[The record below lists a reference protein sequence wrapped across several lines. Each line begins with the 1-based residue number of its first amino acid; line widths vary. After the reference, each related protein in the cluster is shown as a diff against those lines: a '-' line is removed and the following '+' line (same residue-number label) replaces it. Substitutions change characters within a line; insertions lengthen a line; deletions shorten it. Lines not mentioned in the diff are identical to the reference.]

1 MPPYDYLIVGGG
13 MTADAAAQAIRAVD
27 ANGRI
32 GLLSAEPHPPY
43 NRPPLSKALWKGE
56 PEASI
61 WRKTESTG
69 ATLQLGRRVVG
80 VDPGAKTVSDD
91 RGTIHGYKKLLL
103 ATGGTPRRL
112 PLKSEQVI
120 YFRTYEDY
128 RRLRGLAEAPVRFA
142 VIGGGFIGTEIA
154 AALRLQGRDVT
165 MLVPE
170 DGLGARVFPADLAR
184 FLVDYYR
191 QKGVELR
198 MGEGMTGLEARA
210 GKAVVRTTKNSQF
223 TTDVI
228 VAGLGIQPN
237 VELAEQA
244 GLRVDNGI
252 VVDDLCRTSNADIYA
267 AGDVANFH
275 NPALDSRL
283 RVEHE
288 DNANTMGRAAGRAMG
303 GEPEPYHHLPFFY
316 SDLFELGYE
325 AVGDTDSRLETFS
338 DWKEPFR
345 EGVVYYLKNGRGS
358 AVVNLLAAPTRTLAG
373 MSAVSAGVPQFREP
387 LLASRERA
395 DILHQAQEFR
405 DLIGAAWALVTNE
418 AGILLARTDYPD
430 QFDRDLSSGALVA
443 GALSGDQL
451 SGAWLDDLTG
461 RLYMAVAT
469 PLAPSHQAAPQGVLV
484 AAYALDDSVAQAI
497 KQATTSDIVLF
508 ALDTLGRPHVVGSTL
523 PREEVGPSLP
533 DSAQLAALAHDTA
546 MRSEERRV
554 GKECRSRWSP
564 YH

>member
-13 MTADAAAQAIRAVD
+13 MTADAAAQAIHEVD

-32 GLLSAEPHPPY
+32 GLLCAEPHPPY

-80 VDPGAKTVSDD
+80 VDPGAKTVTDD

-128 RRLRGLAEAPVRFA
+128 RRLRGLAEAPLRFA

-154 AALRLQGRDVT
+154 AALRMQGRDVT

-198 MGEGMTGLEARA
+198 TGEGMTGLEARA
-210 GKAVVRTTKNSQF
+210 GKAVVRTTKNTQF

-252 VVDDLCRTSNADIYA
+252 VVDELCRTSQADIYA

-275 NPALDSRL
+275 NPALGSRL

-288 DNANTMGRAAGRAMG
+288 DNANTMGRAAGQSMA
-303 GEPEPYHHLPFFY
+303 GEPKPYHHLPFFY

-325 AVGDTDSRLETFS
+325 AVGETDSRLETFS
-338 DWKEPFR
+338 DWKEPYH
-345 EGVVYYLKNGRGS
+345 EGVVYYVKNGRVRG
-358 AVVNLLAAPTRTLAG
+358 VLLWNTWGQVDHARALIAEQG
-373 MSAVSAGVPQFREP
+373 P
-387 LLASRERA
+387 LTA
-395 DILHQAQEFR
+395 R
-405 DLIGAAWALVTNE
+405 DLK
-418 AGILLARTDYPD
+418 
-430 QFDRDLSSGALVA
+430 
-443 GALSGDQL
+443 
-451 SGAWLDDLTG
+451 G
-461 RLYMAVAT
+461 RL
-469 PLAPSHQAAPQGVLV
+469 
-484 AAYALDDSVAQAI
+484 
-497 KQATTSDIVLF
+497 
-508 ALDTLGRPHVVGSTL
+508 
-523 PREEVGPSLP
+523 PR
-533 DSAQLAALAHDTA
+533 
-546 MRSEERRV
+546 
-554 GKECRSRWSP
+554 
-564 YH
+564 